1 MIKLKVK
8 DYIQEGNIN
17 VSRIDLDTRTASE
30 LEYQASLRV
39 LLYDYLENYED
50 ANINSVLKQLK
61 EDFINRRAKNC

>member
-39 LLYDYLENYED
+39 LLYDYLENYEEV
-50 ANINSVLKQLK
+50 NINSILKQLK
-61 EDFINRRAKNC
+61 EDFINRRAKKC

>member
-30 LEYQASLRV
+30 LEYQAILRV
-39 LLYDYLENYED
+39 LLYDYLENYEEV
-50 ANINSVLKQLK
+50 NVNSVLKQLK
-61 EDFINRRAKNC
+61 EDFMNRRAKGC